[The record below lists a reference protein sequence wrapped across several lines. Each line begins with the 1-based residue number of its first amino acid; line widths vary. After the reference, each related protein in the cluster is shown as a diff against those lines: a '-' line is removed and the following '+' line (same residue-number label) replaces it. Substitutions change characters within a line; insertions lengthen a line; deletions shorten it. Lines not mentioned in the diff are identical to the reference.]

1 MYSVILVDDEVFS
14 RQGLRNLID
23 WESCGFTVTGEAGNG
38 EDALALIRK
47 TMPDLV
53 ITDIRM
59 PVMDGLEL
67 IRRIR
72 EDETMQAMECIIIS
86 GHDDFAYAQKA
97 VRYGVLDFILKP
109 VDDKELQDVLQ
120 ELAAKL
126 DRAKAERE
134 QQTRLH
140 HERMI
145 SALIRGEASAEEIH
159 DWAADQGF
167 AADEAFRYVLV
178 EINDLHPWQDR
189 EHPTTET
196 IRQTISGA
204 VRELLD
210 KTYDPYIHEHAK
222 RFGYIL
228 PRSRCPEARGGLK
241 RFVSR
246 LEERVSRELDAPVYL
261 YIGKAIPHL
270 RDLQEAYQTATNA
283 ALYKYV
289 ADSRIIIHDRLPEA
303 PLNHASLDRALV
315 GQLIEKVE
323 EGAAEQLLP
332 IIDNIFAAFREQRFA
347 PEAVKLAIHACVTEV
362 LKSLKRMDVEQEKL
376 AHLSPMLGWQDLCL
390 SPEEL
395 KRLFTAFL
403 LESTDKL
410 TANRRDSIKGSI
422 QKIKDYIE
430 EHYHENISLK
440 NIAATF
446 YMNPVYLGQLF
457 KKTYGVYFN
466 EFLLDIRIK
475 EAKKLLRQTDL
486 RIYEI
491 ADRVGFKN
499 ADYFVTQFEK
509 IESLTPTEYRNKLV

>member
-23 WESCGFTVTGEAGNG
+23 WESCGFAVTDEAGNG
-38 EDALALIRK
+38 EDALALIRSA
-47 TMPDLV
+47 MPDLV

-72 EDETMQAMECIIIS
+72 EDETMHEMEFIIIS

-109 VDDKELQDVLQ
+109 VDDKELEGVLRD
-120 ELAAKL
+120 LAAKL

-134 QQTRLH
+134 QQLLLH
-140 HERMI
+140 NERMI
-145 SALIRGEASAEEIH
+145 SAMIRGEASAEEIRQ
-159 DWAADQGF
+159 WAAEQGF
-167 AADEAFRYVLV
+167 VPDEAFRYVLV

-189 EHPTTET
+189 EHPSISA
-196 IRQTISGA
+196 IRRTISA
-204 VRELLD
+204 AIRNLLGKD
-210 KTYDPYIHEHAK
+210 YDPYIHEHAK

-228 PRSRCPEARGGLK
+228 PRSRCPEERGGLK
-241 RFVSR
+241 RFAAKLQER
-246 LEERVSRELDAPVYL
+246 LGQELDAPVYL
-261 YIGKAIPHL
+261 YIGDAINHL
-270 RDLQEAYQTATNA
+270 RHLREAYQTASDA
-283 ALYKYV
+283 ALHKYV
-289 ADSRIIIHDRLPEA
+289 ADSPIIVHDRLKDRQ
-303 PLNHASLDRALV
+303 LHHASLDRALL
-315 GQLIEKVE
+315 GKLIEKVE
-323 EGAAEQLLP
+323 EGAEEQLLAV
-332 IIDNIFAAFREQRFA
+332 IDQIFDAFREQRFA
-347 PEAVKLAIHACVTEV
+347 PEAVKLAVHACVTDV
-362 LKSLKRMDVEQEKL
+362 LKSLARMEVDQKELQ
-376 AHLSPMLGWQDLCL
+376 HLPPMLGWQDLCL
-390 SPEEL
+390 TPEEL
-395 KRLFTAFL
+395 KRLFTAFV
-403 LESTDKL
+403 LESADKL
-410 TANRRDSIKGSI
+410 SANRKESIKGSI
-422 QKIKDYIE
+422 QKIRDYIE
-430 EHYHENISLK
+430 NHYHENISLK

-466 EFLLDIRIK
+466 EFLLDIRIR

-509 IESLTPTEYRNKLV
+509 IENMTPTEYRNKLA